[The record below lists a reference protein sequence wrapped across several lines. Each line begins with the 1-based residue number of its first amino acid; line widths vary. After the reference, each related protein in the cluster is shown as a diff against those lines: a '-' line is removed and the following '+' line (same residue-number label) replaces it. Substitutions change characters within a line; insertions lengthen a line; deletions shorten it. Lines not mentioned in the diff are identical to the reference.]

1 MVIEAE
7 CAAGKPQF
15 FVETNDSMQAKLVAE
30 ISASKTCPAAVSL
43 SQAAYNRQH
52 FSCLASTAPQYMIC
66 KLCNSFFCYS
76 VKSVKS
82 KRPLRVLPG
91 RCAFEACAYV
101 FGVHWPLLAL
111 EKTDQAA
118 PLAMK
123 SGLRQEAQQ
132 LHFSP
137 GSSFTTLKEETRC
150 FWHPQFR
157 CTKHSPCPIG
167 SVEGCP
173 GIRGWESFEAAN
185 QRAEWNEVRQCL
197 PGCIC
202 SDICIGRV
210 RATQNC

>member
-1 MVIEAE
+1 MCSREATIL
-7 CAAGKPQF
+7 

-137 GSSFTTLKEETRC
+137 GSSFTT
-150 FWHPQFR
+150 
-157 CTKHSPCPIG
+157 
-167 SVEGCP
+167 
-173 GIRGWESFEAAN
+173 N
-185 QRAEWNEVRQCL
+185 
-197 PGCIC
+197 
-202 SDICIGRV
+202 
-210 RATQNC
+210 